1 MLVNGIVFN
10 ALKSFEIHSFDKFAN
25 LKVFTI
31 QYLLFTDVKRE
42 KVFIQYLLFTDEKRE
57 KN

>member
-1 MLVNGIVFN
+1 MLANGIFFD
-10 ALKSFEIHSFDKFAN
+10 ALKSFEIHLFDKFAN

-42 KVFIQYLLFTDEKRE
+42 KQNIV
-57 KN
+57 